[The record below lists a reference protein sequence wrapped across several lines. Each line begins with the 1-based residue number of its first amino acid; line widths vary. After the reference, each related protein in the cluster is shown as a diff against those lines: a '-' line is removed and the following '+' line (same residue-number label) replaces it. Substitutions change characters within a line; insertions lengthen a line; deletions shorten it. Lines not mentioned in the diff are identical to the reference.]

1 MKPTIEIVQQAPIPE
16 HVAQQAVSIAG
27 DAANLAAV
35 HAQAKAAR
43 EFLRGLY
50 AADEE
55 WQQAQALKKDIRN
68 NTTATREEIKALEA
82 SAKERA
88 GLAHPDVQ
96 HALETSRLRSGS
108 LRKRIEGKIA
118 DSGQL
123 FLAFG
128 DG

>member
-1 MKPTIEIVQQAPIPE
+1 MKATIEHVQTAPIPE
-16 HVAQQAVSIAG
+16 NIAQRAVSIAG
-27 DAANLAAV
+27 DAAHLAAV
-35 HAQAKAAR
+35 QAQGKAAR

-96 HALETSRLRSGS
+96 KTLETARLRSGS

-128 DG
+128 EG